1 MKAYKWQAVVAVLA
15 VNGDTL
21 AQKRKTKKLDPSN
34 KESDSMIVIMLFAT
48 DELNC
53 KKTLPRNSAI
63 TIFTGLVSVGI

>member
-34 KESDSMIVIMLFAT
+34 KESDSMIVIMLFVT

-53 KKTLPRNSAI
+53 KKL
-63 TIFTGLVSVGI
+63 